1 VGPVLERVGHRM
13 DLLDRGTI
21 EVVEP
26 DAQLWV
32 RGSEPRIEQA
42 LLNLVDNALRH
53 GNGSVRIEA
62 RRAGDDVE
70 LHVVDDG
77 PGFPEGFA
85 ASAFDRF
92 TRGERGRSGDGAG
105 LGLAIVRAIAEA
117 HGGHA
122 GATNLPGGGADV
134 WFSLPAATPSQVPSK
149 ASAQS
154 SDGR

>member
-1 VGPVLERVGHRM
+1 VVERVGQRM
-13 DLLDRGTI
+13 ELLDRGTI
-21 EVVEP
+21 EIVEP
-26 DAQLWV
+26 DAPLWV

-53 GNGSVRIEA
+53 GNGSVRIETA
-62 RRAGDDVE
+62 RAGDDVE

-77 PGFPEGFA
+77 PGFPDGFA
-85 ASAFDRF
+85 AAAFDRF
-92 TRGERGRSGDGAG
+92 TRGERGRSGEGAG

-117 HGGHA
+117 HGGRA
-122 GATNLPGGGADV
+122 GATNMPAGGADV
-134 WFSLPAATPSQVPSK
+134 WISLPAGTPAQAPSK